1 MVFLLGLAF
10 VLAKI
15 EVKAEVSRKL
25 RSDKNREEFFFPLR
39 FEDMSCESLGVIRSP
54 IFKDEAQYGLFKDEA

>member
-1 MVFLLGLAF
+1 M
-10 VLAKI
+10 LAKL

-39 FEDMSCESLGVIRSP
+39 FEDMSCESLGVS
-54 IFKDEAQYGLFKDEA
+54 EAQYGLFGLFKDEA